1 MISLAQ
7 TALQK
12 YGRIDNGWS
21 FMQNNDTPAT
31 STQQSLQENQLPLVV
46 GVDLGGTQIRT
57 AVLRGA
63 TLLSRVN
70 FLTGANTQPD
80 SVLPRVYTAIQEAL
94 DKANVTIEQVA
105 GIGAAAPGPLDSATG
120 IVFSPPNFPGWDGIP
135 LRDMLAQ
142 RFQTPIFVD
151 NDANVAG
158 LGEYMF
164 GAGQGS
170 RYMIYMTISTG
181 IGGGVI
187 IGGKLLRGTNGIAGE
202 LGHMT
207 IDWQGERCACG
218 NIGCLEYNAS
228 GTSIARRANEA
239 IQAGEGTE
247 LLTFARTMLQHSST
261 VADQRAL
268 PTQGVDPSTV
278 ELHMA
283 DIEEEDTRAGST
295 QQGEEALRV
304 NAHTVALAAE
314 AGIPLARAII
324 QHAAEAL
331 GAGFVN
337 IIHCFNPDI
346 IIVGGGVTQ
355 MGPML
360 MEPALRIVQERAMKR
375 PREAVRIMQ
384 AQLGA
389 NVGLIGAGALVYYEQ
404 L

>member
-1 MISLAQ
+1 
-7 TALQK
+7 
-12 YGRIDNGWS
+12 
-21 FMQNNDTPAT
+21 MQNNDTPAA
-31 STQQSLQENQLPLVV
+31 SMQQSLQANQLPLVV

-70 FLTGANTQPD
+70 LLTGANRQPD
-80 SVLPRVYTAIQEAL
+80 NILPRVYRAIQEAL
-94 DKANVTIEQVA
+94 DKANVGREQVA
-105 GIGAAAPGPLDSATG
+105 GIGVAAPGPLDSATG
-120 IVFSPPNFPGWDGIP
+120 IIFSPPNLPGWDGIP
-135 LRDMLAQ
+135 LRDLLAD
-142 RFQTPIFVD
+142 RFQTAIFVD
-151 NDANVAG
+151 NDANAAG

-170 RYMIYMTISTG
+170 HYMIYMTISTG

-187 IGGKLLRGTNGIAGE
+187 IEGKLLRGANGIAGE

-207 IDWQGERCACG
+207 IDWQGERCPCG

-228 GTSIARRANEA
+228 GTNIARKANEA
-239 IQAGEGTE
+239 IQAGEGSE
-247 LLTFARTMLQHSST
+247 LLTFARTMLQHSTT

-283 DIEEEDTRAGST
+283 DIEEEDTRAGSM
-295 QQGEEALRV
+295 QQGEETLRV
-304 NAHTVALAAE
+304 NARTVALAAE

-324 QHAAEAL
+324 EHAAEAL

-337 IIHCFNPDI
+337 IIHCFNPDM

-375 PREAVRIMQ
+375 PREAVRIVQ

-389 NVGLIGAGALVYYEQ
+389 NVGLIGAGALVYSE